1 MLVSNSKYQ
10 ILREP
15 LLVQDFAYFI
25 DTLKYPRLYIP
36 FFGVGR
42 VLVVIIAIG
51 GVLLAG
57 LTLETSLI
65 GRFPPATFWFGVSA
79 LCTLGG
85 SLVWL
90 GARQDLAVTFEP
102 ETDLRHLGLL
112 ANLWCYGAEERKP
125 FAFHGASVFSTP
137 PGLTCADLPHLV
149 VVESESFFD
158 VRRWFPWIR
167 LEVLRHFDLLK
178 QTAICHGLL
187 EVPAWGARECLR
199 WPFTSRALGTGRSAC
214 IPIIPIFT
222 PVTGFF
228 P

>member
-65 GRFPPATFWFGVSA
+65 GWVPPASFGIGVSA

-102 ETDLRHLGLL
+102 GTDLRHLGLL